1 MKLGSAAHR
10 ECFCRDFIDSH
21 QIFDPATLP
30 WPELDEASLGRLRAV
45 PFWQEVQHTERRA
58 GMIVAAF
65 SATVDDPLVREA
77 VELQGVEEARHSALI
92 GEMIRRYGLPTAEQ
106 PPEPLNPDTYTA
118 FADFGYG
125 ECIDAF
131 LGFGVFKIARQAE
144 FLPDPLF
151 QIFDRLML
159 EETRHIVFFVN
170 WMAWQQAQRGRLVVW
185 LRHLIS
191 LHYYGRAIGR
201 LIGTV
206 RRGQKEND
214 GKDFS
219 ATQASIFLEGFTIRR
234 LIEAC
239 CAENRR
245 RMSQFPAEL
254 LRPMLLPAL
263 AGGVLSLWRLVP
275 GRKPA

>member
-1 MKLGSAAHR
+1 MFNQLH
-10 ECFCRDFIDSH
+10 
-21 QIFDPATLP
+21 
-30 WPELDEASLGRLRAV
+30 
-45 PFWQEVQHTERRA
+45 
-58 GMIVAAF
+58 VAARPGGHYGY
-65 SATVDDPLVREA
+65 THGHRLDD
-77 VELQGVEEARHSALI
+77 RHAA
-92 GEMIRRYGLPTAEQ
+92 G
-106 PPEPLNPDTYTA
+106 
-118 FADFGYG
+118 FADGRKSY
-125 ECIDAF
+125 DVHRA
-131 LGFGVFKIARQAE
+131 
-144 FLPDPLF
+144 
-151 QIFDRLML
+151 

-245 RMSQFPAEL
+245 RMAQFPAEL